1 MSSRFPAQ
9 DTLARNLI
17 SSRAAVVA
25 GIFSFVAHV
34 KLPRVPPAPAPRPPE
49 DDPRSDQ
56 ELVAAANAGDPS
68 AFDALYHRYKNW
80 VVSLATR
87 FTGDPDQALD
97 VLQETYLYLLSKF
110 PGFRLTSRLTTFLY
124 PAVKNL
130 SIAHRR
136 KASRR
141 AGGGAP
147 EVLGQIAAPP
157 TPAQPGEL
165 TTVVAGLSEPHREV
179 VLMRFVDG
187 LALEEIATALDIPLG
202 TVKSRLHNALG
213 ALRAD
218 PRVREFFEP

>member
-1 MSSRFPAQ
+1 
-9 DTLARNLI
+9 
-17 SSRAAVVA
+17 VV

-34 KLPRVPPAPAPRPPE
+34 KLPRVPPAAAPPPPPA

-56 ELVAAANAGDPS
+56 DLVAAANAGDTS
-68 AFDALYHRYKNW
+68 AFDALYHRHKQW

-130 SIAHRR
+130 SIAHRH
-136 KASRR
+136 KTSRFTGGDPEILDHL
-141 AGGGAP
+141 AGT
-147 EVLGQIAAPP
+147 P
-157 TPAQPGEL
+157 TPAQPSEL
-165 TTVVAGLSEPHREV
+165 TTVVASLPETHREV

-187 LALEEIATALDIPLG
+187 LSLEEIATALDIPLG
-202 TVKSRLHNALG
+202 TVKSRLHNALN

-218 PRVREFFEP
+218 PRVRKFFEP

>member
-1 MSSRFPAQ
+1 M
-9 DTLARNLI
+9 
-17 SSRAAVVA
+17 A

-34 KLPRVPPAPAPRPPE
+34 KLPRVPPAPAPRPPA

-56 ELVAAANAGDPS
+56 DLVAAANAGDAW

-80 VVSLATR
+80 VVSLAAR
-87 FTGDPDQALD
+87 FTGDPDLALD

-136 KASRR
+136 KTSRL
-141 AGGGAP
+141 AGGDP
-147 EVLGQIAAPP
+147 EVLGQIAGPP
-157 TPAQPGEL
+157 TPAEDGEL
-165 TTVVAGLSEPHREV
+165 ATVIAGLSEPHREV

-187 LALEEIATALDIPLG
+187 LSLEEVATALDIPLG